1 MGCLLNQLSLFT
13 APKFIE
19 MSQHPTGSI
28 AAQNSTLYNVEGWSE
43 GYVKINEAGHAV
55 VRPRRKEGEEI
66 DLMELVDEA
75 RERGLRFPLL
85 VRSHDLLRDR
95 VRRLNESFARA
106 ITECSYKNN
115 YRGVFPIKVN
125 QLCEVVEEIVDA
137 GIQYHFG
144 IEAGSKP
151 ELIAALAV
159 HSDSESL
166 VIGNGYKDDEFIRA
180 ALIGLKLGKKVIMVV
195 EKLEEFHQILAVA
208 KQVGVT
214 PMIGARV
221 RLLSK
226 GAGKWATSGGE
237 NAKFGLSTADLVSMS
252 DTLHA
257 EGIPDALVLLHY
269 HVGSQVPDIGTISR
283 ATREATRFYAKLKK
297 MGHSLGYLD
306 VGGGL
311 GIDYDGSRTSFDSS
325 RNYSLHEYTRDI
337 VYNIMEICDSE
348 QVEHPVIVSE
358 SGRFIVAPHSIL
370 IIEAFGSIEKES
382 HNAAVIVSA
391 EDPKLVADMIEIRA
405 GLNQKRRLEHL
416 HDAQQIRDQ
425 AQSMFDLG
433 LLDLR
438 PKAKIDTLYWQ
449 IASEIVK
456 LHHGMSQV
464 PEEVRELE
472 VALADQLLC
481 NFSVFQSLLD
491 HWALGQLFPV
501 MPIHRL
507 DEVPDRSGTLV
518 DITCDSDGKM
528 AKFIDF
534 QDVKETLPVHR
545 VRPGEPY
552 YLGIFLSGAYQDIMG
567 DLHNLFGRVNEMHVF
582 LDEDEDAGYYIEE
595 VLPGNT
601 VDQVLTLT
609 QWDTKELARRIK
621 SQADAALK
629 SDRLKPSE
637 AMRLVDEYEKMF
649 QSYTYLDFTA
659 RRPNGTTTK
668 SS

>member
-1 MGCLLNQLSLFT
+1 
-13 APKFIE
+13 
-19 MSQHPTGSI
+19 MSQTEPGSVT
-28 AAQNSTLYNVEGWSE
+28 AQNSALYNVEGWSE
-43 GYVKINEAGHAV
+43 GYVKINAAGHAV
-55 VRPRRKEGEEI
+55 MCPRRREGEEI
-66 DLMELVDEA
+66 DLMEIVDEA
-75 RERGLRFPLL
+75 KERGLRFPLL
-85 VRSHDLLRDR
+85 VRCHDLLRDR

-106 ITECSYKNN
+106 IAECGYKND

-137 GIQYHFG
+137 GLPYHFG

-151 ELIAALAV
+151 ELIAALAA
-159 HSDSESL
+159 HSDLESL

-180 ALIGLKLGKKVIMVV
+180 ALIGLKLGKKVILVV

-283 ATREATRFYAKLKK
+283 ATREAARFYAKLRK

-325 RNYSLHEYTRDI
+325 RNYSLHEYSRDI
-337 VYNIMEICDSE
+337 VYNIMEVCDSE

-358 SGRFIVAPHSIL
+358 SGRFIVAPHSVL

-382 HNAAVIVSA
+382 QIADTVVDKDDS
-391 EDPKLVADMIEIRA
+391 KLVGDMIEIRA
-405 GLNQKRRLEHL
+405 GLQQKRRLENL

-425 AQSMFDLG
+425 AQAMFDLG

-438 PKAKIDTLYWQ
+438 SKAKIDTLYWH

-456 LHHGMSQV
+456 LYKGMKQI

-507 DEVPDRSGTLV
+507 DEVPERSGTLV

-545 VRPGEPY
+545 VRPGDPY

-595 VLPGNT
+595 ILPGNS

-629 SDRLKPSE
+629 SDRLKPNE

-649 QSYTYLDFTA
+649 QSYTYLDFNN
-659 RRPNGTTTK
+659 RRPNGSVTQGSTTSTATN
-668 SS
+668 S

>member
-1 MGCLLNQLSLFT
+1 
-13 APKFIE
+13 
-19 MSQHPTGSI
+19 MSQSI
-28 AAQNSTLYNVEGWSE
+28 TSQTSALYNVEGWSE
-43 GYVKINEAGHAV
+43 GYVHINEAGHAV
-55 VRPRRKEGEEI
+55 MRPCRKEGEEI
-66 DLMELVDEA
+66 DLMELVAEA
-75 RERGLRFPLL
+75 GERGLRFPLL
-85 VRSHDLLRDR
+85 VRCHDLLRDR

-106 ITECSYKNN
+106 ISECGYKNQ

-137 GIQYHFG
+137 GLPYHFG

-151 ELIAALAV
+151 ELIAAIAV
-159 HSDSESL
+159 HSDPESL

-180 ALIGLKLGKKVIMVV
+180 ALIGLKLGKKVILVV

-257 EGIPDALVLLHY
+257 QGIPDALVLLHY
-269 HVGSQVPDIGTISR
+269 HVGSQVPDIGTINR
-283 ATREATRFYAKLKK
+283 ATREAARFYAKLKK

-311 GIDYDGSRTSFDSS
+311 GVDYDGSGTTFDSS
-325 RNYSLHEYTRDI
+325 RNYSLHEYTRDV

-348 QVEHPVIVSE
+348 QVEQPVIVSE
-358 SGRFIVAPHSIL
+358 SGRFIVAPHSVL
-370 IIEAFGSIEKES
+370 IIEAFGSIEKED
-382 HNAAVIVSA
+382 HDAVVVATES
-391 EDPKLVADMIEIRA
+391 DPKLVSDMIEIKV
-405 GLNQKRRLEHL
+405 GLSEKRRLEHL

-438 PKAKIDTLYWQ
+438 AKAKIDTLYWQ
-449 IASEIVK
+449 IASEIVL
-456 LHHGMSQV
+456 LHRDMKQV

-507 DEVPDRSGTLV
+507 NELPDRSGTLV

-545 VRPGEPY
+545 VKPGEPY

-582 LDEDEDAGYYIEE
+582 LDEDEDEGYYVEE
-595 VLPGNT
+595 VLLGNT
-601 VDQVLTLT
+601 VDQVLGLT

-621 SQADAALK
+621 YQADIALK
-629 SDRLKPSE
+629 SDRLKPNE

-659 RRPNGTTTK
+659 RRPNGATTAIIN
-668 SS
+668 SL

>member
-1 MGCLLNQLSLFT
+1 MPQS
-13 APKFIE
+13 PV
-19 MSQHPTGSI
+19 
-28 AAQNSTLYNVEGWSE
+28 AQISAIYNVEGWSE
-43 GYVKINEAGHAV
+43 GYVKINDLGHAV
-55 VRPRRKEGEEI
+55 MRPRRREGEEI
-66 DLMELVDEA
+66 DLMELVGEA
-75 RERGLRFPLL
+75 RDRGLRFPLL
-85 VRSHDLLRDR
+85 VRCQDLLRDR
-95 VRRLNESFARA
+95 VRRLNESFAQA
-106 ITECSYKNN
+106 VEECGYRNQ

-125 QLCEVVEEIVDA
+125 QLSEVVEEIIDA
-137 GIQYHFG
+137 GLPYHFG
-144 IEAGSKP
+144 VEAGSKP

-159 HSDSESL
+159 HSDHESL

-180 ALIGLKLGKKVIMVV
+180 ALIGLKLGKKVILVV

-208 KQVGVT
+208 KQVGIT

-252 DTLHA
+252 LTLHS
-257 EGIPDALVLLHY
+257 EGIPDALVMLHY
-269 HVGSQVPDIGTISR
+269 HVGSQVPDIGTINR
-283 ATREATRFYAKLKK
+283 ATREAARFYAKLKK
-297 MGHSLGYLD
+297 MGHALGYLD

-311 GIDYDGSRTSFDSS
+311 GVDYDGSRTTFDSS
-325 RNYSLHEYTRDI
+325 RNYSLHEYTRDV

-358 SGRFIVAPHSIL
+358 SGRFIVAPHSVL
-370 IIEAFGSIEKES
+370 IIEAFGSIEKEDQFQE
-382 HNAAVIVSA
+382 VSA
-391 EDPKLVADMIEIRA
+391 SDADPKLVADMIEIKT
-405 GLNQKRRLEHL
+405 GLNEKRRLEHL

-433 LLDLR
+433 LLEL
-438 PKAKIDTLYWQ
+438 PAKAKIDTLYWQ
-449 IASEIVK
+449 IASEIVLLYRGAK
-456 LHHGMSQV
+456 QV

-472 VALADQLLC
+472 VSLADQLLC

-507 DEVPDRSGTLV
+507 DEVPERSGTLV

-545 VRPGEPY
+545 VRQGEPY

-582 LDEDEDAGYYIEE
+582 LDEDEEAGYYIEE
-595 VLPGNT
+595 ILPGNT
-601 VDQVLTLT
+601 IDQVLSLT

-621 SQADAALK
+621 AQADASLK
-629 SDRLKPSE
+629 SDRLKPNE

-649 QSYTYLDFTA
+649 QSYTYLDFTS
-659 RRPNGTTTK
+659 RRPNGANVINSPALTNTNELA
-668 SS
+668 SPSLVL

>member
-1 MGCLLNQLSLFT
+1 
-13 APKFIE
+13 
-19 MSQHPTGSI
+19 MSQSI
-28 AAQNSTLYNVEGWSE
+28 TSQTSALYNVEGWSE

-55 VRPRRKEGEEI
+55 MRPRRKEGEEI
-66 DLMELVDEA
+66 DLMELVAEA
-75 RERGLRFPLL
+75 GNRGLRFPLL
-85 VRSHDLLRDR
+85 VRCHDLLRDR

-106 ITECSYKNN
+106 IEECGYKNQ

-137 GIQYHFG
+137 GLPYHFG

-151 ELIAALAV
+151 ELIAAIAV
-159 HSDSESL
+159 HSDPESL

-180 ALIGLKLGKKVIMVV
+180 ALIGLKLGKKVILVV

-208 KQVGVT
+208 KQVGIK

-252 DTLHA
+252 DRLHA

-269 HVGSQVPDIGTISR
+269 HVGSQVPDIGTINR
-283 ATREATRFYAKLKK
+283 ATREAARFYAKLKK

-311 GIDYDGSRTSFDSS
+311 GIDYDGSRTTFDSS
-325 RNYSLHEYTRDI
+325 RNYSLHEYTRDV

-348 QVEHPVIVSE
+348 GVEQPVIVSE
-358 SGRFIVAPHSIL
+358 SGRFIVAPHSVL
-370 IIEAFGSIEKES
+370 IVEAFGSIEKED
-382 HNAAVIVSA
+382 HDAVVVA
-391 EDPKLVADMIEIRA
+391 DDADPKLVSDMIEIKF
-405 GLNQKRRLEHL
+405 GLSEKRRLEHL

-438 PKAKIDTLYWQ
+438 AKAKIDTLYWQ
-449 IASEIVK
+449 IAAEIVL
-456 LHHGMSQV
+456 LHRHAKQV

-507 DEVPDRSGTLV
+507 NELPDRSGTLV

-545 VRPGEPY
+545 VRQGEPY

-567 DLHNLFGRVNEMHVF
+567 DLHNLFGRVNEMHLF
-582 LDEDEDAGYYIEE
+582 LDEDEEAGYYIEE
-595 VLPGNT
+595 VLLGNT
-601 VDQVLTLT
+601 VDQVLSLT

-621 SQADAALK
+621 AQADAALK
-629 SDRLKPSE
+629 SDKLKPNE

-649 QSYTYLDFTA
+649 HSYTYLDFTA
-659 RRPNGTTTK
+659 RRPNGEVF
-668 SS
+668 

>member
-1 MGCLLNQLSLFT
+1 MTET
-13 APKFIE
+13 AI
-19 MSQHPTGSI
+19 SRTS
-28 AAQNSTLYNVEGWSE
+28 SLYNVEGWSE
-43 GYVKINEAGHAV
+43 GYVVVNGAGHAAI
-55 VRPRRKEGEEI
+55 RPRRNAGEEI
-66 DLMELVDEA
+66 DLMELVGEA

-106 ITECSYKNN
+106 IGESGYKSV

-125 QLCEVVEEIVDA
+125 QLREVVEEIVDA
-137 GIQYHFG
+137 GLPYHFG

-151 ELIAALAV
+151 EMIAALAV
-159 HSDSESL
+159 HSDPESL
-166 VIGNGYKDDEFIRA
+166 VVGNGYKDDEFIRA
-180 ALIGLKLGKKVIMVV
+180 ALIGLKLGKKVILVV
-195 EKLEEFHQILAVA
+195 EKLEELHQILAVA
-208 KQVGVT
+208 RQMGVT
-214 PMIGARV
+214 PLLGARA
-221 RLLSK
+221 RLLAK

-257 EGIPDALVLLHY
+257 EGIPDSLVMLHY
-269 HVGSQVPDIGTISR
+269 HVGSQVPDIGTINR
-283 ATREATRFYAKLKK
+283 ATREAARFYAKLRK
-297 MGHSLGYLD
+297 MGHALGYLD

-325 RNYSLHEYTRDI
+325 RNYSLHEYVRDV
-337 VYNIMEICDSE
+337 VYSIMEVCDSE
-348 QVEHPVIVSE
+348 QVDHPVIVSE
-358 SGRFIVAPHSIL
+358 SGRYIVAPHSVL
-370 IIEAFGSIEKES
+370 VVEAFGSIEKAS
-382 HNAAVIVSA
+382 HAEKVEAVAS
-391 EDPKLVADMIEIRA
+391 DPKIVADMIEIRT
-405 GLNQKRRLEHL
+405 GLNRKRRLEHL

-425 AQSMFDLG
+425 AQAMFDLG

-438 PKAKIDTLYWQ
+438 AKGKIDTLYWQ
-449 IASEIVK
+449 IASEIVA
-456 LHHGMSQV
+456 LYRGVTQV

-481 NFSVFQSLLD
+481 NFSLFQSLLD

-501 MPIHRL
+501 MPLHRL
-507 DEVPDRSGTLV
+507 DELPDRSGTLV

-528 AKFIDF
+528 AKFIDY
-534 QDVKETLPVHR
+534 QDVRETLPVHR

-582 LDEDEDAGYYIEE
+582 LDEDEESGYYIEE
-595 VLPGNT
+595 ILPGNT

-621 SQADAALK
+621 AQADAALK
-629 SDRLKPSE
+629 GDRLKPSE
-637 AMRLVDEYEKMF
+637 AMRLVDDYEKMF
-649 QSYTYLDFTA
+649 QSYTYLDFGA
-659 RRPNGTTTK
+659 RRPGG
-668 SS
+668 SPAA

>member
-1 MGCLLNQLSLFT
+1 
-13 APKFIE
+13 
-19 MSQHPTGSI
+19 MSQTEPGSVT
-28 AAQNSTLYNVEGWSE
+28 AQNSALYNVEGWSE
-43 GYVKINEAGHAV
+43 GYVKINAAGHAV
-55 VRPRRKEGEEI
+55 MCPRRREGEEI
-66 DLMELVDEA
+66 DLMEIVDEA
-75 RERGLRFPLL
+75 KERGLRFPLL
-85 VRSHDLLRDR
+85 VRCHDLLRDR

-106 ITECSYKNN
+106 IAECGYKND

-137 GIQYHFG
+137 GLPYHFG

-151 ELIAALAV
+151 ELIAALAA
-159 HSDSESL
+159 HSDLESL

-180 ALIGLKLGKKVIMVV
+180 ALIGLKLGKKVILVV

-283 ATREATRFYAKLKK
+283 ATREAARFYAKLRK

-325 RNYSLHEYTRDI
+325 RNYSLHEYSRDI
-337 VYNIMEICDSE
+337 VYNIMEVCDSE

-358 SGRFIVAPHSIL
+358 SGRFIVAPHSVL

-382 HNAAVIVSA
+382 QITETVVDKDDS
-391 EDPKLVADMIEIRA
+391 KLIGDMIEIRA
-405 GLNQKRRLEHL
+405 GLQQKRRLENL

-425 AQSMFDLG
+425 AQAMFDLG

-438 PKAKIDTLYWQ
+438 SKAKIDTLYWH

-456 LHHGMSQV
+456 LYKGMKQI

-507 DEVPDRSGTLV
+507 DEVPERSGTLV

-545 VRPGEPY
+545 VRPGDPY

-595 VLPGNT
+595 ILPGNS

-629 SDRLKPSE
+629 SDRLKPNE

-649 QSYTYLDFTA
+649 QSYTYLDFNN
-659 RRPNGTTTK
+659 RRPNGSVTQGSTTSTATN
-668 SS
+668 S

>member
-1 MGCLLNQLSLFT
+1 
-13 APKFIE
+13 
-19 MSQHPTGSI
+19 MSQTEPGSVT
-28 AAQNSTLYNVEGWSE
+28 AQNSALYNVEGWSE
-43 GYVKINEAGHAV
+43 GYVKINASGHAV
-55 VRPRRKEGEEI
+55 MCPRRREGEEI
-66 DLMELVDEA
+66 DLMEIVDEA
-75 RERGLRFPLL
+75 KERGLRFPLL
-85 VRSHDLLRDR
+85 VRCHDLLRDR

-106 ITECSYKNN
+106 IAECGYKND

-137 GIQYHFG
+137 GLPYHFG

-151 ELIAALAV
+151 ELIAALAA
-159 HSDSESL
+159 HSDLESL

-180 ALIGLKLGKKVIMVV
+180 ALIGLKLGKKVILVV

-283 ATREATRFYAKLKK
+283 ATREAARFYAKLRK

-325 RNYSLHEYTRDI
+325 RNYSLHEYSRDI
-337 VYNIMEICDSE
+337 VYNIMEVCDSE

-358 SGRFIVAPHSIL
+358 SGRFIVAPHSVL

-382 HNAAVIVSA
+382 QITETVVDKDDS
-391 EDPKLVADMIEIRA
+391 KLVSDMIEIRA
-405 GLNQKRRLEHL
+405 GLQQKRRLENL

-425 AQSMFDLG
+425 AQAMFDLG

-438 PKAKIDTLYWQ
+438 SKAKIDTLYWQ

-456 LHHGMSQV
+456 LYKGMKQI

-507 DEVPDRSGTLV
+507 DEVPERSGTLV

-545 VRPGEPY
+545 VRPGDPY

-595 VLPGNT
+595 ILPGNS

-629 SDRLKPSE
+629 SDRLKPNE

-649 QSYTYLDFTA
+649 QSYTYLDFNN
-659 RRPNGTTTK
+659 RRPNGSVTQGSTTSTATN
-668 SS
+668 S

>member
-1 MGCLLNQLSLFT
+1 MTQSV
-13 APKFIE
+13 
-19 MSQHPTGSI
+19 I
-28 AAQNSTLYNVEGWSE
+28 AQTSALYNVEGWSE
-43 GYVKINEAGHAV
+43 GYVKINDLGHAV
-55 VRPRRKEGEEI
+55 MRPRRKQGEEI
-66 DLMELVDEA
+66 DLMELVGEA
-75 RERGLRFPLL
+75 RERGLHFPLL
-85 VRSHDLLRDR
+85 VRCQDLVRDR
-95 VRRLNESFARA
+95 VRRLNESFANA
-106 ITECSYKNN
+106 IAECGYKNQ

-137 GIQYHFG
+137 GLPYHFG
-144 IEAGSKP
+144 VEAGSKP
-151 ELIAALAV
+151 ELIAAIAV
-159 HSDSESL
+159 HSDPESL

-180 ALIGLKLGKKVIMVV
+180 ALIGLKLGKKVILVV
-195 EKLEEFHQILAVA
+195 EKLEEFHQILLVA
-208 KQVGVT
+208 KAVGVT

-257 EGIPDALVLLHY
+257 EGIPDALALLHY
-269 HVGSQVPDIGTISR
+269 HVGSQVPDIGTINA
-283 ATREATRFYAKLKK
+283 ATREAARFYAKLRK

-311 GIDYDGSRTSFDSS
+311 GVDYDGSRTTFDSS
-325 RNYSLHEYTRDI
+325 RNYTLHEYTRDI

-348 QVEHPVIVSE
+348 QVAHPVIVSE
-358 SGRFIVAPHSIL
+358 SGRYIVAPHSVL
-370 IIEAFGSIEKES
+370 IVEAFGSIEKQDRIKVVTASES
-382 HNAAVIVSA
+382 
-391 EDPKLVADMIEIRA
+391 DPKLVADMIELRT
-405 GLNQKRRLEHL
+405 GLNEKRRLEHL

-438 PKAKIDTLYWQ
+438 AKAKIDTLYWQ
-449 IASEIVK
+449 IASEIVLLYGGSK
-456 LHHGMSQV
+456 QV

-507 DEVPDRSGTLV
+507 NELPDRSGTLV
-518 DITCDSDGKM
+518 DITCDSDGKV

-534 QDVKETLPVHR
+534 QDVKEALPVHR
-545 VRPGEPY
+545 VRQGEPY
-552 YLGIFLSGAYQDIMG
+552 FLGIFLSGAYQDIMG

-582 LDEDEDAGYYIEE
+582 LDEDEEAGYYIEE
-595 VLPGNT
+595 ILPGDT
-601 VDQVLTLT
+601 IDQVLSLT
-609 QWDTKELARRIK
+609 QWDVKELARRIK
-621 SQADAALK
+621 AQADAALK
-629 SDRLKPSE
+629 SDRLKPNE
-637 AMRLVDEYEKMF
+637 AMRLVDEYERMF
-649 QSYTYLDFTA
+649 RSYTYLDFSV
-659 RRPNGTTTK
+659 RRPNGTPVVLQGARTVLG
-668 SS
+668 S

>member
-1 MGCLLNQLSLFT
+1 
-13 APKFIE
+13 
-19 MSQHPTGSI
+19 MSQTEPGYVT
-28 AAQNSTLYNVEGWSE
+28 AQNSALYNVEGWSE
-43 GYVKINEAGHAV
+43 GYVKINAAGHAV
-55 VRPRRKEGEEI
+55 MCPRRREGEEI
-66 DLMELVDEA
+66 DLMEIVDEA
-75 RERGLRFPLL
+75 KERGLRFPLL
-85 VRSHDLLRDR
+85 VRCHDLLRDR

-106 ITECSYKNN
+106 IAECGYKND

-137 GIQYHFG
+137 GLPYHFG

-151 ELIAALAV
+151 ELIAALAA
-159 HSDSESL
+159 HSDLESL

-180 ALIGLKLGKKVIMVV
+180 ALIGLKLGKKVILVV

-283 ATREATRFYAKLKK
+283 ATREAARFYAKLRK

-325 RNYSLHEYTRDI
+325 RNYSLHEYSRDI
-337 VYNIMEICDSE
+337 VYNIMEVCDSE

-358 SGRFIVAPHSIL
+358 SGRFIVAPHSVL

-382 HNAAVIVSA
+382 QITDTVVDKDDS
-391 EDPKLVADMIEIRA
+391 KLVGDMIEIRA
-405 GLNQKRRLEHL
+405 GLQQKRRLENL

-425 AQSMFDLG
+425 AQAMFDLG

-438 PKAKIDTLYWQ
+438 SKAKIDTLYWH

-456 LHHGMSQV
+456 LYKGMKQI

-507 DEVPDRSGTLV
+507 DEVPERSGTLV

-545 VRPGEPY
+545 VRPGDPY

-595 VLPGNT
+595 ILPGNS

-609 QWDTKELARRIK
+609 QWDSKELARRIK

-629 SDRLKPSE
+629 SDRLKPNE

-649 QSYTYLDFTA
+649 QSYTYLDFNN
-659 RRPNGTTTK
+659 RRPNGSVTQGSTTSTATN
-668 SS
+668 S

>member
-1 MGCLLNQLSLFT
+1 MTPTTISQT
-13 APKFIE
+13 A
-19 MSQHPTGSI
+19 
-28 AAQNSTLYNVEGWSE
+28 ALYNVEGWSE
-43 GYVKINEAGHAV
+43 GYVVVNREGHAAM
-55 VRPRRKEGEEI
+55 RPRRKEGEEI
-66 DLMELVDEA
+66 DLMELVGEA
-75 RERGLRFPLL
+75 RERGLQFPLL
-85 VRSHDLLRDR
+85 VRCHDLLRDR
-95 VRRLNESFARA
+95 VCRLNESFART
-106 ITECSYKNN
+106 ISECGYKNH

-137 GIQYHFG
+137 GLPYHFG

-151 ELIAALAV
+151 EMIAALAV
-159 HSDSESL
+159 HSDPESL

-180 ALIGLKLGKKVIMVV
+180 ALLGIKLGKKVILVV
-195 EKLEEFHQILAVA
+195 EKIEEFHQILAVA
-208 KQVGVT
+208 KEVGVK

-237 NAKFGLSTADLVSMS
+237 NAKFGLSTADLVTVS
-252 DTLHA
+252 DTLRA
-257 EGIPDALVLLHY
+257 EGMPEALVLLHY
-269 HVGSQVPDIGTISR
+269 HVGSQVPDIQTITR
-283 ATREATRFYAKLKK
+283 ATREAARFYAKLKK
-297 MGHSLGYLD
+297 MGHALGYLD

-311 GIDYDGSRTSFDSS
+311 GVDYDGSRTSSDSS

-358 SGRFIVAPHSIL
+358 SGRYIVAPHSVL
-370 IIEAFGSIEKES
+370 IIEAFGSIEKETHLDDVLPS
-382 HNAAVIVSA
+382 PG
-391 EDPKLVADMIEIRA
+391 DPGLVADMIEIRA
-405 GLNQKRRLEHL
+405 NLSQKRRLEHL
-416 HDAQQIRDQ
+416 HDAQQIRDRAQ
-425 AQSMFDLG
+425 AMFDLG

-438 PKAKIDTLYWQ
+438 AKAKIDTLYWQ
-449 IASEIVK
+449 IASRIVE
-456 LHHGMSQV
+456 LHRGMAQI

-507 DEVPDRSGTLV
+507 DEMPERSGTLV

-534 QDVKETLPVHR
+534 QDVRETLPVHR
-545 VRPGEPY
+545 IRPGEPY

-582 LDEDEDAGYYIEE
+582 LDEDEESGHYIEE
-595 VLPGNT
+595 ILPGNT
-601 VDQVLTLT
+601 IDQVLTLT

-637 AMRLVDEYEKMF
+637 AMRLVDDFERMF
-649 QSYTYLDFTA
+649 GSYTYLDFNSRRNGGTA
-659 RRPNGTTTK
+659 NGDQ
-668 SS
+668 

>member
-1 MGCLLNQLSLFT
+1 
-13 APKFIE
+13 
-19 MSQHPTGSI
+19 MSQTEPGSVT
-28 AAQNSTLYNVEGWSE
+28 AQNSALYNVEGWSE
-43 GYVKINEAGHAV
+43 GYVKINAAGHAV
-55 VRPRRKEGEEI
+55 MCPRRREGEEI
-66 DLMELVDEA
+66 DLMEIVDEA
-75 RERGLRFPLL
+75 KERGLRFPLL
-85 VRSHDLLRDR
+85 VRCHDLLRDR

-106 ITECSYKNN
+106 IAECGYKND

-137 GIQYHFG
+137 GLPYHFG

-151 ELIAALAV
+151 ELIAALAA
-159 HSDSESL
+159 HSDLESL

-180 ALIGLKLGKKVIMVV
+180 ALIGLKLGKKVILVV

-283 ATREATRFYAKLKK
+283 ATREAARFYAKLRK

-325 RNYSLHEYTRDI
+325 RNYSLHEYSRDI
-337 VYNIMEICDSE
+337 VYNIMEVCDSE

-358 SGRFIVAPHSIL
+358 SGRFIVAPHSVL

-382 HNAAVIVSA
+382 QITETVVDKDDS
-391 EDPKLVADMIEIRA
+391 KLIGDMIEIRA
-405 GLNQKRRLEHL
+405 GLQQKRRLENL

-425 AQSMFDLG
+425 AQAMFDLG

-438 PKAKIDTLYWQ
+438 SKAKIDTLYWH

-456 LHHGMSQV
+456 LYKGMKQI

-507 DEVPDRSGTLV
+507 DEVPERSGTLV

-545 VRPGEPY
+545 VRPGDPY

-595 VLPGNT
+595 ILLGNS

-629 SDRLKPSE
+629 SDRLKPNE

-649 QSYTYLDFTA
+649 QSYTYLDFNN
-659 RRPNGTTTK
+659 RRPNGSVTQGSTTSTATN
-668 SS
+668 S

>member
-1 MGCLLNQLSLFT
+1 
-13 APKFIE
+13 
-19 MSQHPTGSI
+19 MSQSI
-28 AAQNSTLYNVEGWSE
+28 TQQISTLYNVEGWSE
-43 GYVKINEAGHAV
+43 GYVKINDAGHAV
-55 VRPRRKEGEEI
+55 MRPRRREGEEI
-66 DLMELVDEA
+66 DLMELVGEA
-75 RERGLRFPLL
+75 GERGLHFPLL
-85 VRSHDLLRDR
+85 VRCHDLLRDR

-106 ITECSYKNN
+106 IEECGYKNQ

-137 GIQYHFG
+137 GLPYHFG

-151 ELIAALAV
+151 ELIAAIAV
-159 HSDSESL
+159 HSDPESL

-180 ALIGLKLGKKVIMVV
+180 ALIGLKLGKKVILVV

-252 DTLHA
+252 DTLHT

-269 HVGSQVPDIGTISR
+269 HVGSQVPDIVTINR
-283 ATREATRFYAKLKK
+283 ATREAARFYAKLRK

-311 GIDYDGSRTSFDSS
+311 GIDYDGSRTTFDSS
-325 RNYSLHEYTRDI
+325 RNYSLHEYTRDV

-348 QVEHPVIVSE
+348 HVEHPVIVSE
-358 SGRFIVAPHSIL
+358 SGRFIVAPHSVL
-370 IIEAFGSIEKES
+370 IIESFGSIEKES
-382 HNAAVIVSA
+382 HNEIVTVDPS
-391 EDPKLVADMIEIRA
+391 DPKLVADMIEIRT
-405 GLNQKRRLEHL
+405 GLNEKRRLEHL

-425 AQSMFDLG
+425 SQSMFDLG

-438 PKAKIDTLYWQ
+438 AKAKIDTLYWQ
-449 IASEIVK
+449 IAAEIVL
-456 LHHGMSQV
+456 LHRGMKQV

-507 DEVPDRSGTLV
+507 DELPDRSGTLV

-545 VRPGEPY
+545 VKQGEPY

-582 LDEDEDAGYYIEE
+582 LDEDEDAGYYVEE
-595 VLPGNT
+595 ILPGNT

-621 SQADAALK
+621 IQADAALK
-629 SDRLKPSE
+629 SDKLKPNE

-659 RRPNGTTTK
+659 RRPNGSTTIA
-668 SS
+668 S